1 MVESFSTQLPIFWF
15 KTLDSAIQA
24 RIGDSSDIWSGAE
37 VYKQLCSAESISAY
51 QLQTAITNIYQRFD
65 HELIDLFDESAR
77 YFDELEMGAPV
88 MAMLTAPDLA
98 SFCQLLSRYSIH
110 IHPLLKI
117 FSRETENGEVELW
130 GVTPEYIDETT
141 LMTHISL
148 GLYFSI
154 MIKLVRRYLNEPNQ
168 KLAIHIHKNTIGDEF
183 LSVYERVFNV
193 EMKEGFPARYL
204 LFPNDLVQAKPRQF
218 QADFHAEL
226 VRIADQQMEKTL
238 KTNLIYKV
246 NETFK
251 VLAVKDTNL
260 DSVANNLHI
269 SPRTLN
275 RKLKQQG
282 VSFRRLFDK
291 YRLELSMTL
300 LNQND
305 GNITYVAHELGFSD
319 SSAFSRAFKNW
330 TGHSPTELRS

>member
-1 MVESFSTQLPIFWF
+1 MESFSAQLPIFWF

-37 VYKQLCSAESISAY
+37 AYKQLCSAESISAY
-51 QLQTAITNIYQRFD
+51 QLQTAITNIYQRFGY
-65 HELIDLFDESAR
+65 ELIDLFDESAR

-88 MAMLTAPDLA
+88 MAMLTAPNLA
-98 SFCQLLSRYSIH
+98 SFCQLFSRYSMH

-117 FSRETENGEVELW
+117 FSRETENGEIELW
-130 GVTPEYIDETT
+130 GVTPEYVDEST

-154 MIKLVRRYLNEPNQ
+154 MLKLIRRYLNAPKQ
-168 KLAIHIHKNTIGDEF
+168 KLTMHIHKFTIGDEF
-183 LSVYERVFNV
+183 LDIYQRVFNV
-193 EMKEGFPARYL
+193 ELKEGFPARYL
-204 LFPNDLVQAKPRQF
+204 LFPNDLVQAKPRQY
-218 QADFHAEL
+218 QADFHTEL
-226 VRIADQQMEKTL
+226 VRMADQQMKKAL
-238 KTNLIYKV
+238 KINLIYKV

-260 DSVANNLHI
+260 DSVASNLHI

-291 YRLELSMTL
+291 YRLELSLTL
-300 LNQND
+300 LNLND

>member
-37 VYKQLCSAESISAY
+37 VYEQLCSAETISAH
-51 QLQTAITNIYQRFD
+51 QLQTGITNIYQRFD

-88 MAMLTAPDLA
+88 MAMLTAPNLS
-98 SFCQLLSRYSIH
+98 SFCELLSRYSIH

-117 FSRETENGEVELW
+117 FSRETDKGELELW
-130 GVTPEYIDETT
+130 TVTPEYIDEST

-154 MIKLVRRYLNEPNQ
+154 ILKLIRKYLNAPKQ
-168 KLAIHIHKNTIGDEF
+168 KVAIHINKNTIGDEF
-183 LSVYERVFNV
+183 LAIFERVFNI
-193 EMKEGFPARYL
+193 EMKEGYPARYL
-204 LFPNDLVQAKPRQF
+204 LFSNDLAQRKPRQF
-218 QADFHAEL
+218 QPDFHAEL
-226 VRIADQQMEKTL
+226 VRIADQQIEKVL

-260 DSVANNLHI
+260 DSVASNLHI

-275 RKLKQQG
+275 RKLKQES

-291 YRLELSMTL
+291 YRLELSLTL

-330 TGHSPTELRS
+330 TGHSPTELKS

>member
-1 MVESFSTQLPIFWF
+1 
-15 KTLDSAIQA
+15 
-24 RIGDSSDIWSGAE
+24 
-37 VYKQLCSAESISAY
+37 
-51 QLQTAITNIYQRFD
+51 
-65 HELIDLFDESAR
+65 
-77 YFDELEMGAPV
+77 
-88 MAMLTAPDLA
+88 
-98 SFCQLLSRYSIH
+98 
-110 IHPLLKI
+110 
-117 FSRETENGEVELW
+117 
-130 GVTPEYIDETT
+130 
-141 LMTHISL
+141 
-148 GLYFSI
+148 
-154 MIKLVRRYLNEPNQ
+154 
-168 KLAIHIHKNTIGDEF
+168 
-183 LSVYERVFNV
+183 
-193 EMKEGFPARYL
+193 
-204 LFPNDLVQAKPRQF
+204 
-218 QADFHAEL
+218 
-226 VRIADQQMEKTL
+226 MEKTL

-275 RKLKQQG
+275 RKLNQQE

-305 GNITYVAHELGFSD
+305 GNIPCMAHELGFSD